1 MIIDYVDKI
10 NLYPELQEYAD
21 MVHGFIQRV
30 EKEKLLAG
38 RYDLEKGVFASL
50 QNYNTRPFA
59 GAQMESHKKYCD
71 LQYIVR
77 GNEKIYWASL
87 RKLTVVDDHTEDG
100 DYLLYESGVDQGY
113 TLMER
118 GMFGFYAPEDGHMP
132 SIAVTD
138 PEPVTKIVFKIPVKM

>member
-1 MIIDYVDKI
+1 MITDYVDKL

-30 EKEKLLAG
+30 EKEKLPAG

-71 LQYIVR
+71 LQYLIE
-77 GNEKIYWASL
+77 GKEKIYWASL
-87 RKLTVVDDHTEDG
+87 RNLTVENDMTP
-100 DYLLYESGVDQGY
+100 ESDSILFVAGPWQGY
-113 TLMER
+113 TVLEL
-118 GMFGFYAPEDGHMP
+118 GMFGNYTPDDGHKP
-132 SIAVTD
+132 GEAAD
-138 PEPVTKIVFKIPVKM
+138 EPAPAKNIQFKLPLK

>member
-50 QNYNTRPFA
+50 QNYNIRPFA
-59 GAQMESHKKYCD
+59 GAQMEFHKKYCD
-71 LQYIVR
+71 LR
-77 GNEKIYWASL
+77 
-87 RKLTVVDDHTEDG
+87 D
-100 DYLLYESGVDQGY
+100 
-113 TLMER
+113 
-118 GMFGFYAPEDGHMP
+118 
-132 SIAVTD
+132 
-138 PEPVTKIVFKIPVKM
+138 

>member
-1 MIIDYVDKI
+1 
-10 NLYPELQEYAD
+10 
-21 MVHGFIQRV
+21 
-30 EKEKLLAG
+30 
-38 RYDLEKGVFASL
+38 
-50 QNYNTRPFA
+50 
-59 GAQMESHKKYCD
+59 MESHKKYCD
-71 LQYIVR
+71 LQYIVS

>member
-1 MIIDYVDKI
+1 MITDYVDKL

-30 EKEKLLAG
+30 EKEKLPAG

-71 LQYIVR
+71 LQYIVS

-100 DYLLYESGVDQGY
+100 DYLLYSDGEGNVWILCTGGWTYAKHCCDRSGAGY
-113 TLMER
+113 
-118 GMFGFYAPEDGHMP
+118 EDR
-132 SIAVTD
+132 V
-138 PEPVTKIVFKIPVKM
+138 

>member
-50 QNYNTRPFA
+50 QNYNIRPFA
-59 GAQMESHKKYCD
+59 GAQMEFHNGQLPQRQPINFLISAYNILEITVFLVEFHLCTGGWTYAKHCCD
-71 LQYIVR
+71 RSGAGY
-77 GNEKIYWASL
+77 
-87 RKLTVVDDHTEDG
+87 EDR
-100 DYLLYESGVDQGY
+100 V
-113 TLMER
+113 
-118 GMFGFYAPEDGHMP
+118 
-132 SIAVTD
+132 
-138 PEPVTKIVFKIPVKM
+138 